1 MIERCITN
9 QTQTH
14 VSQHMW
20 VFIFGH
26 LNNILRKTYSKRED
40 FLKIFGYND
49 SSLIWPRNV
58 TFYLVILIQFNVKAH
73 IWPDLSFLLLRLF
86 LPIIG
91 HSKWL
96 TAKKNGICSSFSSTP
111 FKGGVVTISLE
122 LFQKRD
128 RQGKREKIP
137 YNNRTKR
144 TTNLFAK
151 KDATKGCPT
160 LWVKN

>member
-1 MIERCITN
+1 MR
-9 QTQTH
+9 
-14 VSQHMW
+14 

-26 LNNILRKTYSKRED
+26 LKNILRKTCVLKTWR
-40 FLKIFGYND
+40 FFKKIFGYND

-58 TFYLVILIQFNVKAH
+58 TFYLVTLIQFKCQDTHLAWL
-73 IWPDLSFLLLRLF
+73 IFLLFRLF

-137 YNNRTKR
+137 CNNRTKR

-160 LWVKN
+160 LWGEN

>member
-1 MIERCITN
+1 
-9 QTQTH
+9 
-14 VSQHMW
+14 MW
-20 VFIFGH
+20 LIFM
-26 LNNILRKTYSKRED
+26 LEKR
-40 FLKIFGYND
+40 F
-49 SSLIWPRNV
+49 
-58 TFYLVILIQFNVKAH
+58 
-73 IWPDLSFLLLRLF
+73 F

-160 LWVKN
+160 LWVENWKKVSYSYLDVWSPKRSQNVLKSKKSKIWNFFLIVWSTMLRQPILSAFQDGRWGIWRDSQ

>member
-1 MIERCITN
+1 MSRLT
-9 QTQTH
+9 
-14 VSQHMW
+14 
-20 VFIFGH
+20 FG
-26 LNNILRKTYSKRED
+26 LTY
-40 FLKIFGYND
+40 L
-49 SSLIWPRNV
+49 
-58 TFYLVILIQFNVKAH
+58 
-73 IWPDLSFLLLRLF
+73 FLLLRLF

-160 LWVKN
+160 LWVENWKKVSYSYLDVWSPKRSQNVLKSKKSKIWNFFLIVWSTMLRQPILSAFQDGRWGIWRDSQ